1 MEAAGEPSIY
11 AAKPAPFLTVRVQ
24 NLDLEPTVRGFCT
37 GYEKGTWRN
46 DGLAGY
52 LFEYLPEF
60 ALRYDELGP
69 KGHEEWVARL
79 AEAAKTVYTTEKFQR
94 RGEFGE
100 LLLHAV
106 IREIWDSEPAVS
118 KIYYK
123 DGPNDT
129 VKGFDAVHLVC
140 PDEGDLEI
148 LLGEVKFFKS
158 IDSAMTKVAKELRDH
173 FNNTNWLKAEFAAVT
188 RKVDPEWPRAEEFK
202 DLLHRRKSLDEIA
215 SRLRVPVLLTYE
227 SECVAANARC
237 DDKYSGEF
245 DAEILA
251 LREQFAGKNLPVD
264 VVIDL
269 LLVPLHQKNDLIKA
283 LNKRLTAWQGI
294 A

>member
-1 MEAAGEPSIY
+1 MLAPEGGSIY
-11 AAKPAPFLTVRVQ
+11 SVKPAPFLEVRVEG
-24 NLDLEPTVRGFCT
+24 LDLTPTIRGLCT
-37 GYEKGTWRN
+37 GYEKGQWR
-46 DGLAGY
+46 DGALASY

-60 ALRYDELGP
+60 ALRHDELGP
-69 KGHEEWVARL
+69 KGHEEWVSRL
-79 AEAAKTVYTTEKFQR
+79 VEAAKVIYTTNKFHR

-106 IREIWDSEPAVS
+106 IREVYDSEPAVS

-140 PDEGDLEI
+140 PEEGDLEL
-148 LLGEVKFFKS
+148 LLGEVKFYKS
-158 IDSAMTKVAKELRDH
+158 VDSAMTAVAKELRDH
-173 FNNTNWLKAEFAAVT
+173 FDIDWLKSEFAAVS
-188 RKVDPEWPRAEEFK
+188 RKVDPNWPRAEEFK

-215 SRLRVPVLLTYE
+215 ERIRLPVLLTYE
-227 SECVAANARC
+227 SDCVGSNSKC
-237 DDKYSGEF
+237 DDKYIEELK
-245 DAEILA
+245 AEILA
-251 LREQFAGKNLPVD
+251 NRDKFAGKNLPKD

-269 LLVPLHQKNDLIKA
+269 LLVPLNQKKDLITSLDKK
-283 LNKRLTAWQGI
+283 LRSLQGL